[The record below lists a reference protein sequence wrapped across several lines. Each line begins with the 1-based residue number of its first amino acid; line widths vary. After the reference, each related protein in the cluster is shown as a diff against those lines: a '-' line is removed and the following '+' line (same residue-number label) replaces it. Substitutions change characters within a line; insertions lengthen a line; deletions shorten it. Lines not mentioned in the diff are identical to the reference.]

1 MNDIAYLSN
10 DGEYTIFTYED
21 KTIKFLT
28 SKNLERYMSVLEWD
42 KGYLVV
48 MSKNYGKEAEENYI
62 DLVPILENLLIDV
75 EKFLS
80 PIKEVQIRYD

>member
-75 EKFLS
+75 EKFLA
-80 PIKEVQIRYD
+80 PIKKVQIRYD

>member
-80 PIKEVQIRYD
+80 PIKEVQIRYA

>member
-62 DLVPILENLLIDV
+62 DLVPILENLLIDA

-80 PIKEVQIRYD
+80 PIKEVQIRYA